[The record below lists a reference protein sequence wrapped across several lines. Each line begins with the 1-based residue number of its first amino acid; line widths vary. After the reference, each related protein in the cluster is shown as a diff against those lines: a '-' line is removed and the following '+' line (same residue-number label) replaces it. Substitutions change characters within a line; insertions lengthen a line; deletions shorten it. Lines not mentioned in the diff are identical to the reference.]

1 MRPPDLHERSPHQTP
16 HVWSREVLFDT
27 INAKGVLADTIFQA
41 VINVEKDVWN
51 VSKPDLPST
60 LEAVATGMAGVDCH
74 ASRFPGLC
82 CTSWHTKRLCL
93 AANGCYWSG
102 GRESCDIEQQGVVNG
117 TDLAAAS
124 TVELA

>member
-1 MRPPDLHERSPHQTP
+1 M
-16 HVWSREVLFDT
+16 LFDT

-60 LEAVATGMAGVDCH
+60 LEAVAAGMAGVNCH

-82 CTSWHTKRLCL
+82 CTSRPSKQPCL
-93 AANGCYWSG
+93 AAKGCYWS
-102 GRESCDIEQQGVVNG
+102 REGCNIEQEGFVNG
-117 TDLAAAS
+117 ADLAS
-124 TVELA
+124 QVEIA